1 VTEAAAQPL
10 GHGGQRERI
19 MKGLMAFV
27 ASLVFSL
34 GIAGSALP
42 QTPAQTPAPGQ
53 TEEKKMG
60 EQMKSAACSGTPQLR
75 GEDAL
80 GARR

>member
-1 VTEAAAQPL
+1 
-10 GHGGQRERI
+10 
-19 MKGLMAFV
+19 MAFV

-34 GIAGSALP
+34 GIVGAALA
-42 QTPAQTPAPGQ
+42 QTLAQTPAPGQ
-53 TEEKKMG
+53 TEEKKG
-60 EQMKSAACSGTPQLR
+60 EQMKSTGEKASGARVSPGQARSGAPQPR

>member
-1 VTEAAAQPL
+1 
-10 GHGGQRERI
+10 

-34 GIAGSALP
+34 GIAG
-42 QTPAQTPAPGQ
+42 TPAQTPAPGQ

-60 EQMKSAACSGTPQLR
+60 EQMKSGACSGAPQLR